1 MFGFLLFSPSST
13 KGPHLPFIFFLRLM
27 FRPTVVPFNLIFFFL
42 FACLFHIFPHSPP
55 QPPDTIICKFSN
67 IFFFKRFTDFFT
79 TVVSDPSYPKPYH
92 HGANLLSH
100 WSLVFSTFEGT
111 RWNFC
116 ILRGLSFMWS
126 KRENKSLLSLR
137 FVLIKL
143 FHFIELRRAGERQSV
158 CVTVKQIKWDLGKL
172 ETHTTVKMCTH
183 SMSV

>member
-1 MFGFLLFSPSST
+1 
-13 KGPHLPFIFFLRLM
+13 M
-27 FRPTVVPFNLIFFFL
+27 FRPTVMPFNLIFFFL

-79 TVVSDPSYPKPYH
+79 TVVSDPSYPKPYR

-126 KRENKSLLSLR
+126 KRENKSLLSLC

-183 SMSV
+183 SMPV

>member
-1 MFGFLLFSPSST
+1 MFGFLLFPPSST
-13 KGPHLPFIFFLRLM
+13 KGPHLPFIFFYALCSGQLWCHLTW
-27 FRPTVVPFNLIFFFL
+27 FFFFL

-55 QPPDTIICKFSN
+55 QPPDSIICKFPN
-67 IFFFKRFTDFFT
+67 IFFFKQFTDFFT
-79 TVVSDPSYPKPYH
+79 TVVSDPSYPKPYR

-116 ILRGLSFMWS
+116 ILRGLSFMWN
-126 KRENKSLLSLR
+126 KRENKSLLSLC

-183 SMSV
+183 SMSI